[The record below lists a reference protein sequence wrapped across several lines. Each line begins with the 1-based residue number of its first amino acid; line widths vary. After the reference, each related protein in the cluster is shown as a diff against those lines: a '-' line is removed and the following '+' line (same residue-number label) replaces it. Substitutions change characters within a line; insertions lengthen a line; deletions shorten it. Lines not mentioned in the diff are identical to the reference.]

1 MSDKVQVRFIKD
13 GPIAVT
19 GEVEV
24 VDENGTVTHM
34 QESTALCRCGA
45 STSKPFCSGAH
56 VAMGFKAPE
65 GIPE

>member
-1 MSDKVQVRFIKD
+1 MSDKVQLRFVKD

-24 VDENGTVTHM
+24 VNENGTVTHM
-34 QESTALCRCGA
+34 QESTSLCRCGA
-45 STSKPFCSGAH
+45 STNKPFCSGAH
-56 VAMGFKAPE
+56 VGIKFKAPE